1 MKITALVEN
10 ESSCELKAKHGL
22 SLYIETKHHRILF
35 DLGPNQTLFQNAKKK
50 KIDLTTVDIV
60 IISHGHT
67 DHGGALCKFLNINK
81 KARIYIQKDAFLP
94 HYTKTFFLKFPVG
107 LDQTLMTHP
116 QVTLVEGDYNID
128 EELSLFTVTDTK
140 RCRSPFNDVLY
151 EKKKKDSF
159 SHEQNLIIK
168 EAQTVLIMGCGH
180 AGVVNIMHRA
190 ECYHPQVCIGG
201 FHLTNPVTKRSA
213 SHVLLDEIA
222 RELKCFEQVKFYT
235 CHCTGK
241 KAYQYLSQQMPN
253 LFYLSCGESLDL
265 L

>member
-1 MKITALVEN
+1 
-10 ESSCELKAKHGL
+10 
-22 SLYIETKHHRILF
+22 
-35 DLGPNQTLFQNAKKK
+35 
-50 KIDLTTVDIV
+50 
-60 IISHGHT
+60 
-67 DHGGALCKFLNINK
+67 
-81 KARIYIQKDAFLP
+81 
-94 HYTKTFFLKFPVG
+94 
-107 LDQTLMTHP
+107 
-116 QVTLVEGDYNID
+116 
-128 EELSLFTVTDTK
+128 
-140 RCRSPFNDVLY
+140 
-151 EKKKKDSF
+151 
-159 SHEQNLIIK
+159 
-168 EAQTVLIMGCGH
+168 MGCGH

-222 RELKCFEQVKFYT
+222 RELKCFEHVKFYT